1 MTFLVER
8 NGREL
13 SQIISDKT
21 NKTNKLSATFT
32 DAVNTRVYD
41 PLNTSGH
48 NRTRHTRRHTISTRC
63 CKSIPSASSGKSLSS
78 SDL

>member
-21 NKTNKLSATFT
+21 NKMNKLSATFT
-32 DAVNTRVYD
+32 DGHS
-41 PLNTSGH
+41 TSSCANVG
-48 NRTRHTRRHTISTRC
+48 
-63 CKSIPSASSGKSLSS
+63 SGL
-78 SDL
+78 